1 MSKINLD
8 ALNKVSG
15 ITLSR
20 KNVNL
25 SNFPDFLILGPQRTG
40 SNWLYQNLKLHP
52 QVFLTTPKEIFF
64 FNKVKKPKD
73 RKYKSNDLAWYLEFY
88 DEPFEIYLKNNLEM
102 LKKYGEFYRPK
113 IRGEGTATYAAMS
126 KDLIENVVILNPNIK
141 AILMIRNP
149 IMRAWSHAKK
159 DLLNPSYLNNGRERT
174 LEEVTDN
181 EFEEFFLKSYKTG
194 DYSTMIQNWSALLRR
209 KTNGV
214 YKLLNSIQETAP
226 PEPALTGVPR
236 SSCLKD
242 GNLFIG
248 FFDDIADCPQKL
260 LLDIFDFLKISSKD
274 KYITIKAKKR
284 IKSTDKSKKRE
295 LPEKYK
301 LILEELFK
309 DEIMILEQKFGRR
322 LIR

>member
-64 FNKVKKPKD
+64 FNKVKKPED

-88 DEPFEIYLKNNLEM
+88 DEPFEIYLKNNLKM
-102 LKKYGEFYRPK
+102 LKKYGECYRPK
-113 IRGEGTATYAAMS
+113 IRGEGTASYATMS

-159 DLLNPSYLNNGRERT
+159 DLLNPSYLNSRRERT
-174 LEEVTDN
+174 LDEVTDN
-181 EFEEFFLKSYKTG
+181 EFEEFFRKSYKG
-194 DYSTMIQNWSALLRR
+194 SNYSTIIQNWS
-209 KTNGV
+209 
-214 YKLLNSIQETAP
+214 
-226 PEPALTGVPR
+226 
-236 SSCLKD
+236 SCLKE
-242 GNLFIG
+242 GHLFIG
-248 FFDDIADCPQKL
+248 FFDDIGDCPQKL
-260 LLDIFDFLKISSKD
+260 LLQIFDFLEISSKD
-274 KYITIKAKKR
+274 KYITSAAKQR
-284 IKSTDKSKKRE
+284 IKPTDKSEKRE
-295 LPEKYK
+295 LPEKYQ

-309 DEIMILEQKFGRR
+309 DEIMRLEQKFGRT